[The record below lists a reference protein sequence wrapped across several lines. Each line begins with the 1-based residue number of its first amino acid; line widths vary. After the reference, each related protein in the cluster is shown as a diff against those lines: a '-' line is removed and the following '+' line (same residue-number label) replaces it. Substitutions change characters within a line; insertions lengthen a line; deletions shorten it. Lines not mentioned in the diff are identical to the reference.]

1 MAHEIR
7 QDLRLSQ
14 QLVMSPQLQL
24 AIKLLQLSRL
34 ELAEMVREEME
45 TNPTLEEDGVQD
57 EAEPASDVQTAGLNP
72 QKEKEVDWEAY
83 LENCYERPV
92 RGVGLSAEESE
103 ESSLEATLTRKP
115 TLVEHLMWQ
124 LHLSHFTSEETRV
137 GEFIIGNIDEDGYLR
152 IGENNGNDE
161 AVYLKL
167 ATQEIAMATGAG
179 EDVVESTIK
188 KIQQFDPVGVGS
200 RTLKECLLTQ
210 AEFLGCKNQTVE
222 EIINR
227 HMGNLENKN
236 YKAIAAALKIPMGSV
251 IEAVKVI
258 MEFCPR
264 PGSAYGQSEA
274 NAVIPDIYIQKAGG
288 DYVILLN
295 ENGLPKLKVSLYY
308 RALIAKNG
316 RGTDATKAYVQER
329 LRSARWLI
337 QSIHQRQRTIYKVA
351 QSIVKFQREFFDN
364 GPYFVKPLILRD
376 VALDIG
382 MHESTI
388 SRVTSNKYAHT
399 PHGIFELKYFFS
411 PKINTT
417 DSTDV
422 SSKSVMEKLR
432 GIYAM
437 EDATKPFSDQKILE
451 ILKSSGIDIARRTI
465 TKYREA
471 MGILPACKRKRLF

>member
-1 MAHEIR
+1 
-7 QDLRLSQ
+7 
-14 QLVMSPQLQL
+14 MSPQLQL

-57 EAEPASDVQTAGLNP
+57 EAEPASDSSASLNP
-72 QKEKEVDWEAY
+72 QKQREVDWEAY

-92 RGVGLSAEESE
+92 RGAGFSEDSE

-124 LHLSHFTSEETRV
+124 LHLSPFTPEETQV
-137 GEFIIGNIDEDGYLR
+137 GEFIIGNIDDDGYLR

-161 AVYLKL
+161 AVYLKST
-167 ATQEIAMATGAG
+167 TQEISMATGAG
-179 EDVVESTIK
+179 EDVVEITIK

-210 AEFLGCKNQTVE
+210 AEFLGCKNPIVE

-236 YKAIAAALKIPMGSV
+236 YKAIAAALKIPMDSV

-258 MEFCPR
+258 MGFCPR

-274 NAVIPDIYIQKAGG
+274 NVVIPDIYIQKAGR

-295 ENGLPKLKVSLYY
+295 ENGLPKLKISSYY
-308 RALIAKNG
+308 RDLIAKNG
-316 RGTDATKAYVQER
+316 KGADVTKTYVQER

-351 QSIVKFQREFFDN
+351 KSIVKFQREFFDN
-364 GPYFVKPLILRD
+364 GPCFVKPLILRD
-376 VALDIG
+376 VALDVE

-417 DSTDV
+417 DSADM
-422 SSKSVMEKLR
+422 SSRSVMEKLR

-437 EDATKPFSDQKILE
+437 EDAAKPLSDQKILE

-471 MGILPACKRKRLF
+471 MGILSASKRKRLF

>member
-34 ELAEMVREEME
+34 ELAEMVKEEME

-57 EAEPASDVQTAGLNP
+57 DAEPASDAQASVLNP
-72 QKEKEVDWEAY
+72 QKEREVDWEAY

-92 RGVGLSAEESE
+92 RGAGFSEDSE

-124 LHLSHFTSEETRV
+124 LHLSPFTQEETQV
-137 GEFIIGNIDEDGYLR
+137 GEFIIGNIDDDGYLR

-161 AVYLKL
+161 AVYLKSV
-167 ATQEIAMATGAG
+167 TQEIAAATGAC
-179 EDVVESTIK
+179 EDVVEITIK
-188 KIQQFDPVGVGS
+188 KVQQFDPVGVGS

-210 AEFLGCKNQTVE
+210 AEFLGCKNRIVE

-236 YKAIAAALKIPMGSV
+236 YKAIATVLKIPIDNV

-258 MEFCPR
+258 MGFCPR

-295 ENGLPKLKVSLYY
+295 ESGLPKLKVSPYY

-316 RGTDATKAYVQER
+316 RGADATKTYVQER

-364 GPYFVKPLILRD
+364 GPCFVKPLILRD
-376 VALDIG
+376 VALDVE

-417 DSTDV
+417 DSTDM

-437 EDATKPFSDQKILE
+437 EDATKPLSDQKILE

-471 MGILPACKRKRLF
+471 MGILSASKRKRLF